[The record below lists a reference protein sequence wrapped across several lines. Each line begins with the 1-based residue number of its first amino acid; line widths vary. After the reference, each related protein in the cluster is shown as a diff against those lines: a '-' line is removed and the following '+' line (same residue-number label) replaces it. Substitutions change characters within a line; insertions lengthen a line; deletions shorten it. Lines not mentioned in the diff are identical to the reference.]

1 MSRIVIVGGGPDVS
15 QELLE
20 VLLSRGHELAAI
32 RVLDDESQAG
42 AYIEL
47 DAGRTRVDPATPANL
62 AGADAAVFLGDGLLA
77 RDLVAEAI
85 AAGALVI
92 DATPYSRRV
101 KHAPLVVPE
110 INPEAIGA
118 IGGER
123 LVACP
128 TPAAVG
134 LAVALGPLREAAAV
148 RRVVTTVFE
157 PVSQRGR
164 EAIEALSRQSVALI
178 QGQPI
183 DRSELPEQL
192 AFNLRP
198 QAASR
203 EGNGWAFDERVLAD
217 EVGALFG
224 EPRIDVAAT
233 FVRAPVFFGMT
244 QSVYVELGRPL
255 ASDDLEQIVRAGRG
269 LLLAGSLGEGE
280 PPGTAPALGGEDD
293 DDEASGDVD
302 PAYDLEVGPVEV
314 SGSDAVHVSRLR
326 VDPQREGGVAFWI
339 AFDNVRKG
347 VVLNAAMTLE
357 IALRDLLSN

>member
-1 MSRIVIVGGGPDVS
+1 MNRIAIVGGGPDVS

-62 AGADAAVFLGDGLLA
+62 AGTDAVVFLGDGLLA
-77 RDLVAEAI
+77 RDLVGEAI

-110 INPEAIGA
+110 INPEAIVTV
-118 IGGER
+118 GGER

-164 EAIEALSRQSVALI
+164 DAIEALSRQSVALI

-203 EGNGWAFDERVLAD
+203 EGDGWAFDERVLAE

-224 EPRIDVAAT
+224 EPRIDVAAS
-233 FVRAPVFFGMT
+233 FVRAPVFFGMA

-255 ASDDLEQIVRAGRG
+255 AADELERIVRTGRG
-269 LLLAGSLGEGE
+269 LLLAGSLGEAE
-280 PPGTAPALGGEDD
+280 PPVAAPAPDEDD
-293 DDEASGDVD
+293 DDDDAQGNVD
-302 PAYDLEVGPVEV
+302 PAYDLEAGPVEV

-347 VVLNAAMTLE
+347 VVLNAAMILE

>member
-1 MSRIVIVGGGPDVS
+1 MRRIVIVGGGPDLS

-20 VLLSRGHELAAI
+20 VLLSRGLELAAI

-47 DAGRTRVDPATPANL
+47 DVGRTRVDPATPANL
-62 AGADAAVFLGDGLLA
+62 ADADAAVFLGDGLLA
-77 RDLVAEAI
+77 RDLVGTAM

-101 KHAPLVVPE
+101 KHAPLVIPE
-110 INPEAIGA
+110 INPEAIA
-118 IGGER
+118 AVGGER

-157 PVSQRGR
+157 PASQRGR
-164 EAIEALSRQSVALI
+164 EGIEALSRQSLALI

-203 EGNGWAFDERVLAD
+203 EAGGWAFDERVLAD

-224 EPRIDVAAT
+224 QPRIDVAAT
-233 FVRAPVFFGMT
+233 FVRAPVFFGMA

-255 ASDDLEQIVRAGRG
+255 ASDDLERIVRAGRG
-269 LLLAGSLGEGE
+269 LLLAGSLVEGE
-280 PPGTAPALGGEDD
+280 PAAKAAALGAD
-293 DDEASGDVD
+293 DDEAFADVD
-302 PAYDLEVGPVEV
+302 PAYDEEVGPVEV
-314 SGSDAVHVSRLR
+314 SGSDAVHISRLR

-347 VVLNAAMTLE
+347 VVLNAALTLE
-357 IALRDLLSN
+357 IALRDLLSD